1 MFLDSNVLWQQSH
14 FVDPVELAHA
24 FTCMGFDAPFQYFG
38 VRKQHVKI
46 FDRFYPGA
54 NHNR

>member
-38 VRKQHVKI
+38 VRKHSM
-46 FDRFYPGA
+46 
-54 NHNR
+54 